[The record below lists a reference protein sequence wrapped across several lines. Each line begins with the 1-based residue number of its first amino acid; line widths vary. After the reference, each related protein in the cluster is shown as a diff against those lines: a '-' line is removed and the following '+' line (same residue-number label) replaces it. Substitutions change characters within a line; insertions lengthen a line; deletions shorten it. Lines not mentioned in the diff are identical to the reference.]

1 MWIFCL
7 HICAPLV
14 YLAFIEAR
22 RGLIHGIRVTD
33 SYESACGFWELKC
46 GPLEEEEANE
56 INY

>member
-1 MWIFCL
+1 
-7 HICAPLV
+7 V